1 MVDMARTRG
10 VVLFTASYILVAG
23 LAALLTGNMEFVL
36 YVVILLGLF
45 VAVAAV
51 HRRVPL
57 SPGVLWCLSVWGL
70 MHMAGGLLPVP
81 ESWPIEGDIPVLYSL
96 WLIPG
101 WLKYDQVAHA
111 YCFGVAAWACWQ
123 WIRAV
128 ANVERPTLGW
138 LIVAGAAALGFG
150 AINEVIEF
158 IATETM
164 EETNVG
170 GYVNTGWDLVA
181 NLVGAVV
188 AMLAVWRW
196 DGGR

>member
-1 MVDMARTRG
+1 MMDMEGARG

-23 LAALLTGNMEFVL
+23 LAALLTGNGEFVL

-57 SPGVLWCLSVWGL
+57 GPGVLWCLSAWGL
-70 MHMAGGLLPVP
+70 MHMAGGLVPVP
-81 ESWPIEGDIPVLYSL
+81 RSWPIEGDVYVLYSL

-101 WLKYDQVAHA
+101 RLKYDHVAHA

-123 WIRAV
+123 WIRTV
-128 ANVERPTLGW
+128 AEVERPTLGW

-150 AINEVIEF
+150 AVNEVIEF
-158 IATETM
+158 IATRTM
-164 EETNVG
+164 EATNVG
-170 GYVNTGWDLVA
+170 GYENTGWDLVA
-181 NLVGAVV
+181 NLVGVV
-188 AMLAVWRW
+188 GAMLVVWRW
-196 DGGR
+196 DR